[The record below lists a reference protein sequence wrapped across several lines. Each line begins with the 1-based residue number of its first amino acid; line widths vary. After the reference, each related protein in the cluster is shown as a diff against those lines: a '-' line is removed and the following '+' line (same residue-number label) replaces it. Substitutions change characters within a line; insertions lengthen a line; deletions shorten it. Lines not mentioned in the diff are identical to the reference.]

1 VSEINGSEIYYE
13 QIITGAKGGVV
24 VTAGSGVVTGA
35 WGRIHFI
42 ENTKLHGI
50 SAGNLV
56 NISALFDPVG
66 ASGPQFS
73 AGSELRN
80 TVTGIRLHNGTA
92 ICYTQ

>member
-1 VSEINGSEIYYE
+1 MSEINGSYIYYE

-24 VTAGSGVVTGA
+24 VTAGSGIVTGV

-56 NISALFDPVG
+56 NISALFDVSAG
-66 ASGPQFS
+66 GPQFS

-80 TVTGIRLHNGTA
+80 TVTGIRLHSGTA

>member
-1 VSEINGSEIYYE
+1 MSEINGSEIYYE

-56 NISALFDPVG
+56 NISALFDVLSG
-66 ASGPQFS
+66 GPQFS

-80 TVTGIRLHNGTA
+80 TVTGIHLHSGTA